1 MSRGG
6 YHLAMPELPGRLL
19 LFGGTG
25 DLAARYLFPA
35 LAALAGAG
43 RLPEKFS
50 VLASGSRDMGEEDFR
65 AHVRQALADHGPDL
79 PDDAVDRVVGMVSYR
94 QADITDH
101 GAVANLVEEVPGE
114 GCVVVYLALPPA
126 VYPDALAGL
135 ATAKL
140 ADASRLVV
148 EKPFGEDLAAARELN
163 RLIHE
168 QFDERSVYRVDH
180 FLAKQTVQN
189 VLGLRFAN
197 RLFEPLWTNQHIE
210 RVEITFDEAL
220 TLEGRATYYD
230 GTGALVDMIQNH
242 LLQLLCL
249 VAMDAPN
256 SLDGEDLRDRKVM
269 VLRAIRV
276 MTEEDAAA
284 SSCRARYTAGSV
296 GGRDVPSYVDEEGVE
311 PDLETETFASVT
323 LSIDSW
329 RWSGVPFVLRTGKAL
344 GDDRR
349 EIAVHFKAVP
359 HLAFGQESQPEP
371 NVVRLGL
378 GPDALTVQLTM
389 NADGD
394 LFDLMGLE
402 LRADLA
408 PAELPAYANLLLHVL
423 EGDPTFSIRGD
434 EAEEAWRVVEPVRQA
449 WRAGRVPLL
458 DYEAG
463 SDGPSARHR

>member
-1 MSRGG
+1 MVTYR
-6 YHLAMPELPGRLL
+6 H
-19 LFGGTG
+19 
-25 DLAARYLFPA
+25 
-35 LAALAGAG
+35 
-43 RLPEKFS
+43 
-50 VLASGSRDMGEEDFR
+50 
-65 AHVRQALADHGPDL
+65 ADISDH
-79 PDDAVDRVVGMVSYR
+79 DAVAR
-94 QADITDH
+94 
-101 GAVANLVEEVPGE
+101 LVEEVPGE
-114 GCVVVYLALPPA
+114 GSLVVYLALPPA
-126 VYPDALAGL
+126 VFGDALAAL
-135 ATAKL
+135 ATTKL
-140 ADASRLVV
+140 PEGSRLVV

-163 RLIHE
+163 RVIHD

-210 RVEITFDEAL
+210 RVEIVFDEAL
-220 TLEGRATYYD
+220 ALEGRATYYD

-269 VLRAIRV
+269 VLRGIRT
-276 MTEEDAAA
+276 MSEDEAAA
-284 SSCRARYTAGSV
+284 SSCRARYTAGQV
-296 GGRDVPSYVDEEGVE
+296 DGRDVPSYVDEEGVD

-323 LSIDSW
+323 LFIHSW
-329 RWSGVPFVLRTGKAL
+329 RWAGVPFVLRTGKAL

-349 EIAVHFKAVP
+349 EIAVHFKPVP

-378 GPDALTVQLTM
+378 GPDAVAVKLTM

-394 LFDLMGLE
+394 LFDLTDLE

-408 PAELPAYANLLLHVL
+408 PTELPAYANLLLHVL

-458 DYEAG
+458 EYEAG
-463 SDGPSARHR
+463 SDGPSPPQPRPQP